1 MRDSNAKKADSPK
14 KRKKR
19 GPPHAIAPKRLK
31 RRELAA
37 KQGLMT
43 LASACELLRQY
54 EVPGYTN
61 RESARV
67 RIVVDKAIPFQMIG
81 KQYFVP
87 AVEVHK
93 LIGAR
98 PLATATSEDQ
108 ALLKFYLDD
117 PANNYIKAVALG
129 LARSLQHAKSVYDTY
144 QESLRDPRVLAAE
157 HEKKR
162 EAERAAAAASAGK
175 PCASCGRT
183 NEQSQTESAQLVQ
196 DVTGDVKGFFD
207 MTEEIRLQEFFGHR
221 CRECLAWRKGAPIE
235 AMRAKLQAFAQVP
248 EKEPKESNVES
259 DLSSTPSPNG
269 GAKTADGIESVSH
282 DADVEEVPSLPTNS
296 DGLKA
301 S

>member
-1 MRDSNAKKADSPK
+1 
-14 KRKKR
+14 
-19 GPPHAIAPKRLK
+19 
-31 RRELAA
+31 
-37 KQGLMT
+37 MT

-54 EVPGYTN
+54 DVPGYTN

-67 RIVVDKAIPFQMIG
+67 RIVIDKAIPSQRIG

-98 PLATATSEDQ
+98 PMAPNNPSEDQ
-108 ALLKFYLDD
+108 TLIKFYLDD
-117 PANNYIKAVALG
+117 PTNDYIKAMSLG
-129 LARSLQHAKSVYDTY
+129 LSRSLQHAKSVYDTY
-144 QESLRDPRVLAAE
+144 QEALRDPRVLAAKR
-157 HEKKR
+157 EKER

-183 NEQSQTESAQLVQ
+183 SEQSQTESAQLVQ
-196 DVTGDVKGFFD
+196 DVTGDVKSFFD